1 MQDDIHPRIRDRRI
15 IGKMQKRI
23 LIFGLIGALLLIL
36 GIIITISL
44 FPEGRYDASLIS
56 PPETSSDV
64 MKKLSDKFENRKIP
78 HKLKKGVIYYPQ
90 EYKKI
95 ALELYDE
102 ILSSYVDDL
111 RTKYTHNE
119 DKEYFIELLEKEN
132 IPYRRKKYHPE
143 GDEWI
148 LWRIKDDD
156 KVKDIQ
162 LKVLDRMGFTKQ
174 PARWTFDSKKER
186 SLFVAML
193 KKENI
198 PFKIGEEKIG
208 QRRMLFIE
216 YNWKDDKKIQ
226 RLLKAGK
233 HRDGK
238 QN

>member
-1 MQDDIHPRIRDRRI
+1 
-15 IGKMQKRI
+15 MQKRI
-23 LIFGLIGALLLIL
+23 IIFGSIGALFIII

-44 FPEGRYDASLIS
+44 FPEVKFDAFIS
-56 PPETSSDV
+56 NPPETSSDV
-64 MKKLSDKFENRKIP
+64 IKKLSDKFENRKIP
-78 HKLKKGVIYYPQ
+78 HRVEKGVLYYPQ

-102 ILSSYVDDL
+102 ILSTYVDDL
-111 RTKYTHNE
+111 RTKYTHRE

-132 IPYRRKKYHPE
+132 IPYKIKKYHPE

-156 KVKDIQ
+156 KVKDIE

-174 PARWTFDSKKER
+174 PARWTFDSEKER
-186 SLFVAML
+186 ALFASML

-198 PFKIGEEKIG
+198 PFKLGEEKIG
-208 QRRMLFIE
+208 KKRMLFIE
-216 YNWKDDKKIQ
+216 YNWKDDKKIH

-233 HRDGK
+233 HKAGK
-238 QN
+238 QKGRP